1 MHAEEETDRDS
12 VGDVIPSVVRLSST
26 SLASTSSS
34 GSGSDPRPKTVTP
47 TPGVYMELG
56 NWPNLLTKFSLRWL
70 SWKTKRN
77 TLAVLLE
84 LLPSSVGT
92 IETDRLFWNVT
103 DLIYTAVEATKDA
116 WYSHRSLTDVTCPW
130 THIIFF
136 FSFFHSICPGL
147 WKSLEATG
155 CLYP

>member
-26 SLASTSSS
+26 SLTSTSSS

-56 NWPNLLTKFSLRWL
+56 NWQNLLTNFSLNWW
-70 SWKTKRN
+70 SWKTVGACCAKKN

-84 LLPSSVGT
+84 ILPSSVGLW
-92 IETDRLFWNVT
+92 RLIRCSEMSVT
-103 DLIYTAVEATKDA
+103 NY
-116 WYSHRSLTDVTCPW
+116 RS
-130 THIIFF
+130 
-136 FSFFHSICPGL
+136 
-147 WKSLEATG
+147 
-155 CLYP
+155 

>member
-56 NWPNLLTKFSLRWL
+56 NRQNLLTKFSLR
-70 SWKTKRN
+70 
-77 TLAVLLE
+77 
-84 LLPSSVGT
+84 
-92 IETDRLFWNVT
+92 
-103 DLIYTAVEATKDA
+103 
-116 WYSHRSLTDVTCPW
+116 
-130 THIIFF
+130 
-136 FSFFHSICPGL
+136 
-147 WKSLEATG
+147 
-155 CLYP
+155 